1 MADNK
6 KYYYLKLKENFF
18 DSEEM
23 IILQSMQDGYI
34 YSDILMK
41 LYLRSLK
48 NEGKLM
54 FKDVIPYTPDVLAT
68 VVRHQ
73 VGTVEKAL
81 DLFQKLGLVEML
93 DNGAIYMMDIQNFIG
108 ESSTEADRKRQ
119 YRAKIEQ
126 EKGNKIALIEDVGQM
141 SGQMSSKC
149 PDKNPPELE
158 IELEIEKEIDI
169 EIEKD
174 IEKKKREK
182 KKTMDSKESSSS
194 SSKQVDEFISLY
206 HDVCKSLPKVRIL
219 TDKRKKAIK
228 TLLSKISLEEVK
240 EAFEIIEN
248 TPFLKGDNDRGW
260 KPNIEF
266 LVKHDNIIK
275 ILEGF
280 YDSKPQQINSYQG
293 QRVTINGKEYIM
305 KNGEYYIPKGS
316 GIPVNPYA
324 EDDLPF

>member
-81 DLFQKLGLVEML
+81 DLFRKLGLVEVL

-158 IELEIEKEIDI
+158 IELEIEKELDI

-182 KKTMDSKESSSS
+182 KKTTDSSESSSS
-194 SSKQVDEFISLY
+194 SSSSK
-206 HDVCKSLPKVRIL
+206 KTKKVVKHKYGEY
-219 TDKRKKAIK
+219 DNV
-228 TLLSKISLEEVK
+228 LLSDEELDKLKRDFPTDYQDRIDRLSEYVASTGKTYKNYLATIRAWARK
-240 EAFEIIEN
+240 EKQEQ
-248 TPFLKGDNDRGW
+248 TYKQ
-260 KPNIEF
+260 
-266 LVKHDNIIK
+266 
-275 ILEGF
+275 
-280 YDSKPQQINSYQG
+280 PQQQEEKPKNWWEE
-293 QRVTINGKEYIM
+293 TI
-305 KNGEYYIPKGS
+305 
-316 GIPVNPYA
+316 
-324 EDDLPF
+324 

>member
-1 MADNK
+1 MSDNK

-81 DLFQKLGLVEML
+81 DLFRKLGLVEVL

-158 IELEIEKEIDI
+158 IELEIEKELDI
-169 EIEKD
+169 ELEKD

-182 KKTMDSKESSSS
+182 KKTTDSSESSSS
-194 SSKQVDEFISLY
+194 SSFSK
-206 HDVCKSLPKVRIL
+206 KTKKVVKHKYGEY
-219 TDKRKKAIK
+219 DNV
-228 TLLSKISLEEVK
+228 LLSDEELDKLKRDFPTDYQDRIDRLSEYVASTGKTYKNYLATIRAWARK
-240 EAFEIIEN
+240 EKQEQ
-248 TPFLKGDNDRGW
+248 TYKQ
-260 KPNIEF
+260 
-266 LVKHDNIIK
+266 
-275 ILEGF
+275 
-280 YDSKPQQINSYQG
+280 PQQQEEKPKNWWEK
-293 QRVTINGKEYIM
+293 TI
-305 KNGEYYIPKGS
+305 
-316 GIPVNPYA
+316 
-324 EDDLPF
+324 

>member
-108 ESSTEADRKRQ
+108 ESSTEADRKRK

-158 IELEIEKEIDI
+158 IEIEKEKDKEIDI
-169 EIEKD
+169 DID

-182 KKTMDSKESSSS
+182 KKTMDSKESPSSSSS
-194 SSKQVDEFISLY
+194 SSK
-206 HDVCKSLPKVRIL
+206 KTKKVVKHKYGEY
-219 TDKRKKAIK
+219 DNV
-228 TLLSKISLEEVK
+228 LLSDEELEKLKKDFPTDYQDRIDRLSEYVASTGKTYKNYLATIRAWARK
-240 EAFEIIEN
+240 EKQVQ
-248 TPFLKGDNDRGW
+248 TYKQ
-260 KPNIEF
+260 
-266 LVKHDNIIK
+266 
-275 ILEGF
+275 
-280 YDSKPQQINSYQG
+280 PQQQEEKPKNWWEE
-293 QRVTINGKEYIM
+293 TI
-305 KNGEYYIPKGS
+305 
-316 GIPVNPYA
+316 
-324 EDDLPF
+324 